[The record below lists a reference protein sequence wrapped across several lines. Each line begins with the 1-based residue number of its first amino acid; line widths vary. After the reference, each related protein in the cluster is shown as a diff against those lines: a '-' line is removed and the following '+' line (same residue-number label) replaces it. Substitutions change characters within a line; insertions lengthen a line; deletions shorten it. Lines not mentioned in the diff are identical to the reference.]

1 MMSNI
6 PFNATASQLGSSA
19 KDGKDNTE
27 PATMLDKLRSVNIEM
42 GPGLRDVQ
50 AFTTQLAVMLKAGIN
65 IRDAIDGVASQV
77 QNKKFK
83 NILEQICSDVESGIP
98 FSEALDKYPKVFKP
112 LYVNMIK
119 ASELSGGLASMLDR
133 LAKFLDSQIETRTM
147 VISAMVYPI
156 IIGVMAI
163 VTVIFMLTFVLP
175 RFTALFAGKEDL
187 LPAPTVMLLAISDF
201 LQNQWYLAIGSVVAI
216 GVGIKLLLNTEKGG
230 NVWDRFKL
238 RMPLMG
244 KMFRALYISQSMNTM
259 AELLSA
265 GVGMLQTLEITA
277 DIAGNSVYRNM
288 WLDVRNAV
296 KQGDR
301 LTTPLLEKDIL
312 PRNVIQ
318 MISAGENSGKLGE
331 VMQDVAAFYARELKG
346 AIKVVTSMIEPIMI
360 VVMGMIVGFIAMS
373 IILPIFKMSS
383 VVK

>member
-1 MMSNI
+1 MSNI
-6 PFNATASQLGSSA
+6 PFNATSPHQLGAASNNA
-19 KDGKDNTE
+19 DGGT
-27 PATMLDKLRSVNIEM
+27 PLTALDKLRAISIEF

-65 IRDAIDGVASQV
+65 IRDAISGVAEQV
-77 QNKKFK
+77 QNKKFQQ
-83 NILEQICSDVESGIP
+83 ILNEICENVESGIP
-98 FSEALDKYPKVFKP
+98 FSEALSKHPKVFKP
-112 LYVNMIK
+112 LYVNMIR
-119 ASELSGGLASMLDR
+119 ASELSGSLAAMLDR

-175 RFTALFAGKEDL
+175 RFTSLFAGKEDL
-187 LPAPTVMLLAISDF
+187 LPAPTIMLLAISDF
-201 LQNQWYLAIGSVVAI
+201 LQNQWYLAIGSIIAL
-216 GVGIKLLLNTEKGG
+216 GVGIKLLLKTEKGAQT
-230 NVWDRFKL
+230 WDKIKL
-238 RMPLMG
+238 RIPLMG

-259 AELLSA
+259 AELLNA

-288 WLDVRNAV
+288 WLDVRTAV

-301 LTTPLLEKDIL
+301 LTTKLLELDIL

-318 MISAGENSGKLGE
+318 MIAAGENSGKLGE
-331 VMQDVAAFYARELKG
+331 VTQDVAAFYHRELRG
-346 AIKVVTSMIEPIMI
+346 AIKTVTSMIEPLMI
-360 VVMGMIVGFIAMS
+360 VVMGVIVGFIAMS